1 MNEVIR
7 VLTELRVELASMESH
22 TSKIEQEEIF
32 PPTRAYLRGEAQ
44 GLFRAKILVERLISE
59 LDTAIKVGDVVEFRK
74 DVDLLELSGF
84 GISVIDEEV
93 KKIMSEPVIVR
104 QITPEG
110 CLLFNESV
118 YAYRFEWFRKVGDL
132 SAFQSGR

>member
-1 MNEVIR
+1 
-7 VLTELRVELASMESH
+7 MESH

-84 GISVIDEEV
+84 GISVGNEEV
-93 KKIMSEPVIVR
+93 QLVMSKPIVVK
-104 QITPEG
+104 QVTQSN
-110 CLLFNESV
+110 CLVFNESV
-118 YAYRFEWFRKVGDL
+118 YNYRVEWFEKVVK
-132 SAFQSGR
+132 